1 MKADSMLRELK
12 VEDAIGLV
20 LAHDLTRII
29 PGEFK
34 GRLFR
39 KGHQIAE
46 EDIPDLLSIGKEH
59 IYVLELV
66 EGYLHEDEAA
76 LRLANAVR
84 GANTD
89 KTEPHEGKVTLKS
102 AIHGLAKIDKAFVD
116 QVNGMGRIVMS
127 TIRTNTVVQ
136 PGQALAGT
144 RVIPLVIE
152 EEPVARVER
161 LAALRRSGGT
171 LHADAGS
178 LEPQSGGPAVD
189 AARATLPAEAGPLAP
204 TPVPAVN
211 SAARDAA
218 VRREEAPAAAA
229 GLVAVKP
236 FRSLRV
242 GLITTGSEVFKGR
255 IRDKFGPAVR
265 AKVEALGSRVID
277 QRFTPDDMDA
287 IVAEIRHF
295 LGLGADLIL
304 VTGGMSVDPDD
315 RTPGAISR
323 AGARIVSYGTPM
335 LPGSMLMMAYIGSVP
350 VMGLP
355 GCVMHDPYTSFDVL
369 LPRICAGEEIFRE
382 DITEMGY
389 GGLLGC

>member
-1 MKADSMLRELK
+1 MKAESMLREVK
-12 VEDAIGLV
+12 VEDAVGLV

-39 KGHQIAE
+39 KGHQISE
-46 EDIPDLLSIGKEH
+46 GDIPALLSIGKEH
-59 IYVLELV
+59 IYVLELA

-76 LRLANAVR
+76 LRLASAVQ
-84 GANTD
+84 GTNTER
-89 KTEPHEGKVTLKS
+89 TEPHEGKVTLKS

-116 QVNGMGRIVMS
+116 GVNGIGRIVMS
-127 TIRTNTVVQ
+127 TIRTNTVVK

-152 EEPVARVER
+152 EEPVAQVER
-161 LAALRRSGGT
+161 LAAQRRSGQA
-171 LHADAGS
+171 LDAGS
-178 LEPQSGGPAVD
+178 LEPESGGPAD
-189 AARATLPAEAGPLAP
+189 AGSKPLSAVADSLARK
-204 TPVPAVN
+204 PVPLDKGTAG
-211 SAARDAA
+211 DAA
-218 VRREEAPAAAA
+218 VRQEEAPTAAAE
-229 GLVAVKP
+229 LVAVKP
-236 FRSLRV
+236 FRSLWV

-255 IRDKFGPAVR
+255 IRDKFGPVVR
-265 AKVEALGSRVID
+265 AKVEALGSKVID

-287 IVAEIRHF
+287 IVTEIRHF
-295 LGLGADLIL
+295 IGLGADLIL
-304 VTGGMSVDPDD
+304 LTGGMSVDPDD